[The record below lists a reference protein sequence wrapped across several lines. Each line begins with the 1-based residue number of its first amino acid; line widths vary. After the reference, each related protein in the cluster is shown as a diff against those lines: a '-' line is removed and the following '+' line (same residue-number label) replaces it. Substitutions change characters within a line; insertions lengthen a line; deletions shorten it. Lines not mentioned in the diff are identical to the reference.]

1 MARDHGGPW
10 QNNLDIEG
18 KISLK
23 NAMISAKN
31 SFEEDIDSDFSFIHI
46 DTSIDIHK
54 KINFKN
60 SMERLYELYEH
71 CYAYSKKKKKEI
83 LFEIGTEEQNG
94 STNSFEELKETLNN
108 LSNFCQKNK
117 LPKVTFVVIQSGT
130 KVMERKNI
138 GSFESPVRIKNEIP
152 VEIHLIKILEIC
164 KEFNVY
170 MKEHNTD
177 YLSNDSLKWHPRL
190 GIHAANV
197 APEFGVTESLAL
209 INILKKFNLK
219 KHLSK
224 FLELSYNSKKWSK
237 WVINKNLI
245 SDYEKSIIS
254 GHYIFAKEE
263 FLELKNDLNYILNKK
278 KINLDNELKKSI
290 KEAISRY
297 LRCFELI

>member
-1 MARDHGGPW
+1 
-10 QNNLDIEG
+10 
-18 KISLK
+18 
-23 NAMISAKN
+23 
-31 SFEEDIDSDFSFIHI
+31 
-46 DTSIDIHK
+46 
-54 KINFKN
+54 
-60 SMERLYELYEH
+60 
-71 CYAYSKKKKKEI
+71 
-83 LFEIGTEEQNG
+83 
-94 STNSFEELKETLNN
+94 
-108 LSNFCQKNK
+108 
-117 LPKVTFVVIQSGT
+117 
-130 KVMERKNI
+130 MERKNI

-209 INILKKFNLK
+209 VNILKKFNLK
-219 KHLSK
+219 KHLNK

-237 WVINKNLI
+237 WVIDKNLI

-263 FLELKNDLNYILNKK
+263 FLELKNDLNFILNKK